1 MIPNSVTEI
10 GGDAFLGCTSLKEII
25 VDEQNPNYYSKDG
38 VLYSKDMSLLIAF
51 PIGKESI
58 EIPDSVTEIGENAFY
73 GCTCLTSIE
82 IPDSVTVI
90 GKSAFSFCKSL
101 KEIIV
106 DEGNPNYRSKDGA
119 LYTKDMTRL
128 IAVPEVIA
136 SVEIPKSV
144 TEIGEEAFVDCTSL
158 TSIEIPDSVTEIGW
172 NAFEGCTS
180 LSSIVIP
187 DSVTEIGEEAFASC
201 VNLTEIHLKH
211 TSPVD
216 FSKAFMDIVDQI
228 ILDLSKITLYVP
240 KDSVE
245 EYKKDSFYKQF
256 KVKPDKK

>member
-51 PIGKESI
+51 PIGKE
-58 EIPDSVTEIGENAFY
+58 
-73 GCTCLTSIE
+73 SIE

-211 TSPVD
+211 SSPVD